1 LTREEL
7 EEDIRRGLR
16 ADIHGDIYNYE
27 SFVDWI
33 MMEFQILQSENE
45 RLKRRISDMS
55 WDLNPDKSGG
65 QFTQEELN
73 RGDKW

>member
-1 LTREEL
+1 MTREEL
-7 EEDIRRGLR
+7 EESIRRELR

>member
-1 LTREEL
+1 MTREEL
-7 EEDIRRGLR
+7 EENIRRDLR

-27 SFVDWI
+27 SFIDWI
-33 MMEFQILQSENE
+33 MMEFEILNSKNKS
-45 RLKRRISDMS
+45 LKKRISDMS